1 MTSSDDEATLMAKL
15 DALRAQYRLAVAAGD
30 EKSAHE
36 LRQRR
41 YEVTARWWRLFWQ
54 SRGAEKIIANRP
66 ASSGGEPGAA

>member
-1 MTSSDDEATLMAKL
+1 MTSSDDEATLKAKL

-41 YEVTARWWRLFWQ
+41 YEVTAQLWQ
-54 SRGAEKIIANRP
+54 ARRNAATQIANRP
-66 ASSGGEPGAA
+66 PSSVGEPGAA